1 MSAKRTPTALATLDA
16 DGSAQ
21 YVFDIDWHARQ
32 HARGRRLSEQQPLDS

>member
-32 HARGRRLSEQQPLDS
+32 HARGRRLSEQPFDN

>member
-32 HARGRRLSEQQPLDS
+32 HAGGRRLSEQPLDN

>member
-32 HARGRRLSEQQPLDS
+32 QHARGRRLSEQPLDN